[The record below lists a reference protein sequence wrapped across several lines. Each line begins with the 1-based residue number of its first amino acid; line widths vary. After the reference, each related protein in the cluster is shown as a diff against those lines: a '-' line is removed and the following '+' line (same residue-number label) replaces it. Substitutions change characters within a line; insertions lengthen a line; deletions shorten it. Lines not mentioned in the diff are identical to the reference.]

1 MVIPITGD
9 IQPNNLIRPKRSHS
23 KEEDKGRFEEL
34 LVDRVESV
42 GEGEHGGEEGNK
54 SSLEKKGKPNQSKSQ
69 ADDRAAGRESQG
81 GEAEGSDSLRGRKI
95 DLMA

>member
-1 MVIPITGD
+1 VVIPITGD

-42 GEGEHGGEEGNK
+42 GEGEQGGEEGNK
-54 SSLEKKGKPNQSKSQ
+54 SSLEKKGNPNQSKSQ